1 MSVRRH
7 LILLAAMCMLPAIV
21 LLASSQLELRRA
33 RQAEVRRDVFGLA
46 QSEAGEAKAVVS
58 GARQFLTALAQAP
71 AIREHNDLYC
81 SAILA
86 NLKNEY
92 PSYASIVADDSSGRS
107 FCSSAPGR
115 VVYDNRNPA
124 FLAALKSRRFAV
136 GQYAVSP
143 LTRSSVLP
151 VAEPVIT
158 PDDRLLGVLV
168 LSIDLRWL
176 ARDLQTRLPP
186 GTGLTVA
193 DRNEAVLVRVPPD
206 QITNGGQLPAGYL
219 DGARSHGTTAAE
231 MTGPDGTMEVTAYA
245 VAGPPEY
252 GLDVIATRN
261 KEMAFTA
268 LNRAT
273 RDGIVV
279 IVVGL
284 VLGLAMAVG
293 MARRFIQA
301 PIKELLAKAERLRR
315 GDYTPHPT
323 SIEEQSELG
332 RLGGALNALATALQ
346 ERERD
351 RDNAEQRL
359 LQLAATLEQRVEER
373 TRELATTNATLV
385 QAQKLD
391 AIGQLTG
398 GIAHDFNNLLAAI
411 LGSLELALKRTDDP
425 KQTRLL
431 TVAQQAAERGA
442 KLTAHMLAFSR
453 KQDLVLQPV
462 AANDVITG
470 MTELLRRAIGPM
482 VRVEHDLD
490 LQLWPALA
498 DPVQLEVA
506 LLNLAVNAR
515 DAMPDGGTLTFRTRN
530 VTTTEEAAR
539 RSALPPGEYAM
550 VTVSDTGAGMPENV
564 QAKAFEPFFTT
575 KGPGKGTG
583 LGLSMVYGFTRQAG
597 GTVTI
602 DSRCGTGTATGTTT
616 GTAISL
622 YLPRATAVPDNARA
636 AAAPGGRMKRLRVL
650 VVDDDPHVRSSTADM
665 LRELGHEVREAANG
679 DDALEVLHDT
689 PDCDLI
695 LADYVMPQMTG
706 LQLADTVRTRFPGVP
721 VLLTTGYAESAVRH
735 DWAERGY
742 HSLQKPFH
750 SEELATA
757 LQSVMAFADTER

>member
-33 RQAEVRRDVFGLA
+33 QEAEVRREVFGLA
-46 QSEAGEAKAVVS
+46 QSEAGEVKAVVS

-71 AIREHNDLYC
+71 AVREHNDLYC

-92 PSYASIVADDSSGRS
+92 PSYATIVADDSSGRS

-136 GQYAVSP
+136 GQYTVSP
-143 LTRSSVLP
+143 LTGSPVLP

-158 PDDRLLGVLV
+158 ADDQLLGVLV

-176 ARDLQTRLPP
+176 AQDLQTRLPP
-186 GTGLTVA
+186 TTGLTVA
-193 DRNEAVLVRVPPD
+193 DRNGVALVRVPPD
-206 QITNGGQLPAGYL
+206 QITHGVQLPAGYL
-219 DGARSHGTTAAE
+219 DGARSHATTAADIV
-231 MTGPDGTMEVTAYA
+231 GPNGTMEVTAYA
-245 VAGPPEY
+245 VAGKPEY
-252 GLDVIATRN
+252 GLAAIVSRN
-261 KEMAFTA
+261 KQTAFTA
-268 LNRAT
+268 LNRTT

-284 VLGLAMAVG
+284 VLGLVMAVG
-293 MARRFIQA
+293 MARRFIQV
-301 PIKELLAKAERLRR
+301 PIKALLDTAERMRK
-315 GDYTPHPT
+315 GDYTRRT
-323 SIEEQSELG
+323 TLVGEQSELG
-332 RLGGALNALATALQ
+332 RLGSALNALAVALQ
-346 ERERD
+346 EREHD
-351 RDNAEQRL
+351 RDSAEQRL
-359 LQLAATLEQRVEER
+359 LQLAATLERRVEER

-398 GIAHDFNNLLAAI
+398 GVAHDFNNLLAAI
-411 LGSLELALKRTDDP
+411 LGSLELALKHTDDP
-425 KQTRLL
+425 KQKRLL

-462 AANDVITG
+462 ATNDVIGG
-470 MTELLRRAIGPM
+470 MTELLSRAIGPM

-490 LQLWPALA
+490 VALWPAVA

-530 VTTTEEAAR
+530 VTTTEQTEQ

-550 VTVSDTGAGMPENV
+550 ITVSDTGAGMPDDV
-564 QAKAFEPFFTT
+564 QSKAFEPFFTT

-583 LGLSMVYGFTRQAG
+583 LGLSMVYGFARQAG

-602 DSRCGTGTATGTTT
+602 DSRPGT

-622 YLPRATAVPDNARA
+622 YLPRATAIQDNARA
-636 AAAPGGRMKRLRVL
+636 AAALGGRLKRLRVL
-650 VVDDDPHVRSSTADM
+650 VVDDDPHVRASTADM
-665 LRELGHEVREAANG
+665 LRELGHEVHEAANG
-679 DDALEVLHDT
+679 QDALNLLRDA
-689 PDCDLI
+689 PDCDLM

-706 LQLADTVRTRFPGVP
+706 LQLADKVRDQFPGMP
-721 VLLTTGYAESAVRH
+721 VLLMTGYAESAVRH
-735 DWAERGY
+735 AWAERGY

-750 SEELATA
+750 SEELAIA
-757 LQSVMAFADTER
+757 LQNLMSFVDTGR

>member
-21 LLASSQLELRRA
+21 LLASTQLELRGA
-33 RQAEVRRDVFGLA
+33 RQAEVRRDIFGLA
-46 QSEAGEAKAVVS
+46 QSEAGEVKAVVS

-71 AIREHNDLYC
+71 AVREHNDLYC
-81 SAILA
+81 SAILE

-115 VVYDNRNPA
+115 VVYDNQNPA

-143 LTRSSVLP
+143 LTDSPVLP

-176 ARDLQTRLPP
+176 AQDLQTKLPP

-193 DRNEAVLVRVPPD
+193 DRNEAILVRVPAG
-206 QITNGGQLPAGYL
+206 QIAHGGRLPAGYL
-219 DGARSHGTTAAE
+219 DVSRSHGTTAADIV
-231 MTGPDGTMEVTAYA
+231 GPDGAMEVTAEA
-245 VAGPPEY
+245 VAGRPEY

-261 KEMAFTA
+261 KQAAFTA
-268 LNRAT
+268 LNQTT
-273 RDGIVV
+273 RDGLGV

-293 MARRFIQA
+293 MARRFIQV
-301 PIKELLAKAERLRR
+301 PIKELLATAERLRK
-315 GDYTPHPT
+315 GDYRRRTT
-323 SIEEQSELG
+323 LVGERSELG
-332 RLGGALNALATALQ
+332 RLGSALNTLATALQ
-346 ERERD
+346 EREHD
-351 RDNAEQRL
+351 RDSAEQRL

-373 TRELATTNATLV
+373 TQELATTNATLV

-398 GIAHDFNNLLAAI
+398 GVAHDFNNLLAAI
-411 LGSLELALKRTDDP
+411 LGSLELALKRTDDAT
-425 KQTRLL
+425 QQRLL

-462 AANDVITG
+462 AANDLITG

-490 LQLWPALA
+490 IELWPALA

-506 LLNLAVNAR
+506 LLNLALNAR

-530 VTTTEEAAR
+530 VTTTEEAEHRA
-539 RSALPPGEYAM
+539 ALPPGEYAM
-550 VTVSDTGAGMPENV
+550 ITVSDTGAGMPEEV
-564 QAKAFEPFFTT
+564 QSKAFEPFFTT

-583 LGLSMVYGFTRQAG
+583 LGLSMVYGFARQAG

-602 DSRCGTGTATGTTT
+602 DSRCGTGTA
-616 GTAISL
+616 ISL
-622 YLPRATAVPDNARA
+622 YLPRATSVPDNARA
-636 AAAPGGRMKRLRVL
+636 AAVFGGRMKRLRVL
-650 VVDDDPHVRSSTADM
+650 VVDDDPHVRATTADM
-665 LRELGHEVREAANG
+665 LRELGHEVREVANG
-679 DDALEVLHDT
+679 NDALDLLRDT
-689 PDCDLI
+689 PDCDLM

-706 LQLADTVRTRFPGVP
+706 LQLADKVRARFPGVP
-721 VLLTTGYAESAVRH
+721 VLLMTGYAESAIRQA
-735 DWAERGY
+735 WAERGY

-757 LQSVMAFADTER
+757 LQNLMAFVDTER

>member
-7 LILLAAMCMLPAIV
+7 LILLAAMCVLPAIV
-21 LLASSQLELRRA
+21 LLASTQLELRRA

-46 QSEAGEAKAVVS
+46 QTEAGEVKAVVS

-81 SAILA
+81 SAILEH
-86 NLKNEY
+86 LKNEY
-92 PSYASIVADDSSGRS
+92 PSYASIAADDSSGRS

-124 FLAALKSRRFAV
+124 FLAALKSRQFAV
-136 GQYAVSP
+136 GHYTVSP
-143 LTRSSVLP
+143 LTGSPVLP

-158 PDDRLLGVLV
+158 PDDRLLAVLV
-168 LSIDLRWL
+168 LSVDLHWL
-176 ARDLQTRLPP
+176 TQDLQTRLPP
-186 GTGLTVA
+186 ATGLTVA

-206 QITNGGQLPAGYL
+206 QITNGGQLPAGYV
-219 DGARSHGTTAAE
+219 DGARGHGATAAD
-231 MTGPDGTMEVTAYA
+231 MLGPDGTMEVTAYA
-245 VAGPPEY
+245 VAGPPEH

-261 KEMAFTA
+261 KEAAFSA
-268 LNRAT
+268 LNRTT

-279 IVVGL
+279 IIVGL
-284 VLGLAMAVG
+284 VLGLVIAVG

-301 PIKELLAKAERLRR
+301 PIKELLAKAERLRS
-315 GDYTPHPT
+315 GDYTPHT
-323 SIEEQSELG
+323 TKIGEESELG
-332 RLGGALNALATALQ
+332 RLGSALNALATALQ
-346 ERERD
+346 EREHD
-351 RDNAEQRL
+351 RDSAEQRL
-359 LQLAATLEQRVEER
+359 LHLAATLEQRVEER

-398 GIAHDFNNLLAAI
+398 GVAHDFNNLLAAI

-425 KQTRLL
+425 RQKRLL

-462 AANDVITG
+462 AANDVIAG

-530 VTTTEEAAR
+530 VTTTEEAER

-550 VTVSDTGAGMPENV
+550 ITVSDTGAGMPADI

-583 LGLSMVYGFTRQAG
+583 LGLSMAYGFARQAG

-602 DSRCGTGTATGTTT
+602 DSPCGTATPA

-622 YLPRATAVPDNARA
+622 YLPRATSVPDNARA
-636 AAAPGGRMKRLRVL
+636 ATAPGGRMKRLRVL
-650 VVDDDPHVRSSTADM
+650 VVDDDPHVRASTADM

-679 DDALEVLHDT
+679 VDALDVLRDT
-689 PDCDLI
+689 PDCDLM

-706 LQLADTVRTRFPGVP
+706 LQLADQVRARFPGVP
-721 VLLTTGYAESAVRH
+721 VLLMTGYAESAVRH
-735 DWAERGY
+735 AWAEQGY
-742 HSLQKPFH
+742 HMLQKPFR
-750 SEELATA
+750 SEELASA
-757 LQSVMAFADTER
+757 LQNVMAFADTER

>member
-21 LLASSQLELRRA
+21 LLASTQLELRRA
-33 RQAEVRRDVFGLA
+33 RQAEVRRDIFGLA
-46 QSEAGEAKAVVS
+46 QSEAGEVKAVVS

-71 AIREHNDLYC
+71 AVREHNDLFC
-81 SAILA
+81 SAILE

-107 FCSSAPGR
+107 FCSSVPGR
-115 VVYDNRNPA
+115 VVYDNQNPA
-124 FLAALKSRRFAV
+124 FLAAVKSRRFAV
-136 GQYAVSP
+136 GQYALSP
-143 LTRSSVLP
+143 LTGSPVLP

-158 PDDRLLGVLV
+158 PDDRMLGVLV

-176 ARDLQTRLPP
+176 TQDLQTKLPP

-193 DRNEAVLVRVPPD
+193 DRTEAVMVRVPSD
-206 QITNGGQLPAGYL
+206 QIMNGGQLPPGYL
-219 DGARSHGTTAAE
+219 DVARSHETTAADVI
-231 MTGPDGTMEVTAYA
+231 GPDGAMEVTADA
-245 VAGPPEY
+245 VAGRPEY

-261 KEMAFTA
+261 KQAAFTA
-268 LNRAT
+268 LNQTT

-284 VLGLAMAVG
+284 FLGLVMAVG
-293 MARRFIQA
+293 MARHFIQV
-301 PIKELLAKAERLRR
+301 PIKELLATAERLRK
-315 GDYTPHPT
+315 GDYRRRTT
-323 SIEEQSELG
+323 LVGEQSELG

-346 ERERD
+346 EREHD
-351 RDNAEQRL
+351 RDSAEQRL
-359 LQLAATLEQRVEER
+359 LQLAATLEHRVEER
-373 TRELATTNATLV
+373 TQELATTNATLV

-398 GIAHDFNNLLAAI
+398 GVAHDFNNLLAAI
-411 LGSLELALKRTDDP
+411 LGSLELALKRSDDP
-425 KQTRLL
+425 AQQRLL
-431 TVAQQAAERGA
+431 AVAQQAAERGA
-442 KLTAHMLAFSR
+442 KLTSHMLAFSR

-470 MTELLRRAIGPM
+470 MTDLLRRAIGPM
-482 VRVEHDLD
+482 VRVEHNLD
-490 LQLWPALA
+490 VQLWPALA

-506 LLNLAVNAR
+506 LLNLALNAR

-530 VTTTEEAAR
+530 VATTEQVEHRA
-539 RSALPPGEYAM
+539 ALPPGEYAM
-550 VTVSDTGAGMPENV
+550 ITVSDTGAGMAEDV
-564 QAKAFEPFFTT
+564 QSKAFEPFFTT

-583 LGLSMVYGFTRQAG
+583 LGLSMVYGFARQAG

-602 DSRCGTGTATGTTT
+602 DSRCGSGTE
-616 GTAISL
+616 ISL
-622 YLPRATAVPDNARA
+622 YLPRATAMPQNGGA
-636 AAAPGGRMKRLRVL
+636 AAALGGRMKRLRVL
-650 VVDDDPHVRSSTADM
+650 VVDDDPHVRATTADM

-679 DDALEVLHDT
+679 DDALDLLRDT
-689 PDCDLI
+689 PDCDLM

-706 LQLADTVRTRFPGVP
+706 LQLAEKIRARFPGVP
-721 VLLTTGYAESAVRH
+721 VLLTTGYAESAVRQA
-735 DWAERGY
+735 WAEQGY

-757 LQSVMAFADTER
+757 LQNVMAFADTER

>member
-21 LLASSQLELRRA
+21 LLASTQLELRRA
-33 RQAEVRRDVFGLA
+33 RQAEVRRDIFGLA
-46 QSEAGEAKAVVS
+46 QSEAGEVKAVVS

-71 AIREHNDLYC
+71 AVREHNDLYC
-81 SAILA
+81 SAILE

-115 VVYDNRNPA
+115 VVYDNQNPA

-143 LTRSSVLP
+143 LTGSPVLP

-158 PDDRLLGVLV
+158 PDDRMLGVLV
-168 LSIDLRWL
+168 LSIDLHWL
-176 ARDLQTRLPP
+176 TQDLQTKLPP

-193 DRNEAVLVRVPPD
+193 DRNEAVMVRVPPD
-206 QITNGGQLPAGYL
+206 QIIHGGQLPAGYL
-219 DGARSHGTTAAE
+219 DIARSHETTAADVI
-231 MTGPDGTMEVTAYA
+231 GPDGAMEVTADA
-245 VAGPPEY
+245 LAGRPEY

-261 KEMAFTA
+261 KEAAFTA
-268 LNRAT
+268 LNQTT

-284 VLGLAMAVG
+284 VLGLVMAVG
-293 MARRFIQA
+293 MARRFIQV
-301 PIKELLAKAERLRR
+301 PIKELLATAERLRK
-315 GDYTPHPT
+315 GDYRRRTT
-323 SIEEQSELG
+323 LVGESSELG

-346 ERERD
+346 EREHD
-351 RDNAEQRL
+351 RDSAEERL
-359 LQLAATLEQRVEER
+359 LQLAATLEHRVEER
-373 TRELATTNATLV
+373 TQELATTNATLV

-398 GIAHDFNNLLAAI
+398 GVAHDFNNLLAAI
-411 LGSLELALKRTDDP
+411 LGSLELALKRSDDP
-425 KQTRLL
+425 TQQRLL

-442 KLTAHMLAFSR
+442 KLTSHMLAFSR

-462 AANDVITG
+462 AANDVIAG

-490 LQLWPALA
+490 VQLWPALA
-498 DPVQLEVA
+498 EPVQLEVA
-506 LLNLAVNAR
+506 LLNLALNAR

-530 VTTTEEAAR
+530 VATLEQAEHRA
-539 RSALPPGEYAM
+539 ALPPGEYAM
-550 VTVSDTGAGMPENV
+550 ITVSDTGAGMPEEV
-564 QAKAFEPFFTT
+564 QSKAFEPFFTT

-583 LGLSMVYGFTRQAG
+583 LGLSMVYGFARQAG

-602 DSRCGTGTATGTTT
+602 DSRCGV

-636 AAAPGGRMKRLRVL
+636 AAALGARMKRLRVL
-650 VVDDDPHVRSSTADM
+650 VVDDDPHVRATTADM

-679 DDALEVLHDT
+679 DDALDLLRDT
-689 PDCDLI
+689 PDCDLMV
-695 LADYVMPQMTG
+695 ADYVMPQMTG
-706 LQLADTVRTRFPGVP
+706 LQLADKMRARFPGVP
-721 VLLTTGYAESAVRH
+721 VLLTTGYAEGAVRQA
-735 DWAERGY
+735 WAEQGY
-742 HSLQKPFH
+742 HSLQKPFQ
-750 SEELATA
+750 SEQLATA
-757 LQSVMAFADTER
+757 LQNVMAFADTER

>member
-21 LLASSQLELRRA
+21 LLASTQLELRRA
-33 RQAEVRRDVFGLA
+33 HQAEVRRDIYGLA
-46 QSEAGEAKAVVS
+46 QSEAGEVKTVVS

-71 AIREHNDLYC
+71 AVREHNDLYC
-81 SAILA
+81 SAILE
-86 NLKNEY
+86 NLKNDY

-115 VVYDNRNPA
+115 VVYDNQNPA

-143 LTRSSVLP
+143 LTASPVLP

-176 ARDLQTRLPP
+176 AQDLQTKLPP

-193 DRNEAVLVRVPPD
+193 DRNEAVLVRVPAG
-206 QITNGGQLPAGYL
+206 QTMIGGHLPAGYL
-219 DGARSHGTTAAE
+219 DIARSPGTMAADIV
-231 MTGPDGTMEVTAYA
+231 GPDGAMEVTADA
-245 VAGPPEY
+245 VAGRPEY

-261 KEMAFTA
+261 KLAAFTA
-268 LNRAT
+268 LNQTT

-293 MARRFIQA
+293 MARRFIQV
-301 PIKELLAKAERLRR
+301 PIKELLATADRLRK
-315 GDYTPHPT
+315 GDYRRRTT
-323 SIEEQSELG
+323 LVGERSELG

-346 ERERD
+346 EREHD
-351 RDNAEQRL
+351 RDSAEQRL

-373 TRELATTNATLV
+373 TQELATTNATLV

-398 GIAHDFNNLLAAI
+398 GVAHDFNNLLAAI

-425 KQTRLL
+425 AQKRLL
-431 TVAQQAAERGA
+431 TVAERAAERGA

-462 AANDVITG
+462 AANDVIAG
-470 MTELLRRAIGPM
+470 MTELLRRAIGSM

-490 LQLWPALA
+490 VQLWPALA

-506 LLNLAVNAR
+506 LLNLALNAR

-530 VTTTEEAAR
+530 VTTTEEAEHRA
-539 RSALPPGEYAM
+539 ALAPGEYAM
-550 VTVSDTGAGMPENV
+550 ITVSDTGAGMPEEV
-564 QAKAFEPFFTT
+564 QSKAFEPFFTT

-583 LGLSMVYGFTRQAG
+583 LGLSMVYGFARQAG

-602 DSRCGTGTATGTTT
+602 DSRCGA

-622 YLPRATAVPDNARA
+622 YLPRATAVADNARA
-636 AAAPGGRMKRLRVL
+636 AAALGGRMKRLRVL
-650 VVDDDPHVRSSTADM
+650 VVDDDPHVRATTADM

-679 DDALEVLHDT
+679 YDALDLLRDT
-689 PDCDLI
+689 PDCDLMI
-695 LADYVMPQMTG
+695 ADYVMPQMTG
-706 LQLADTVRTRFPGVP
+706 LQLADNVRARFPGVS
-721 VLLTTGYAESAVRH
+721 VLLTTGYAESAIRQA
-735 DWAERGY
+735 WAERGY

-757 LQSVMAFADTER
+757 LQNVMAFVDTER